1 MIQQYS
7 LKQILL
13 SQVGILVFATITV
26 FFPQYYGFLLIAY
39 IIIVPAIMVK
49 TLSKQIK
56 SSMVVGGKVI
66 YEEKSNEIMEK
77 DPEVEKLF
85 SAQLKISLLQNLP
98 IFVLL
103 ALGFTLWPLIPKIEN
118 KIVRFFAVLAYF
130 ESFSVLNIISNKIML
145 KRISE
150 VPRPISHF
158 KITTQGIQ
166 IKPIGAIRF
175 PLKDY
180 EIKLNEKSNAV
191 DLLPK
196 VKGLPA
202 YRIYTKDPK
211 RLVELLNKV
220 KDGSNES

>member
-1 MIQQYS
+1 MFQRYS

-13 SQVGILVFATITV
+13 SQIGILVFATITV
-26 FFPQYYGFLLIAY
+26 FFPQYYGFLLVAY
-39 IIIVPAIMVK
+39 IIIIPAIMVK

-56 SSMVVGGKVI
+56 SSMIVGGKVL

-98 IFVLL
+98 VFVLL

-118 KIVRFFAVLAYF
+118 KLLRFLAVLAYF
-130 ESFSVLNIISNKIML
+130 ESFSVLNIITNKIML
-145 KRISE
+145 KKVSE
-150 VPRPISHF
+150 VPRPISNF
-158 KITTQGIQ
+158 KITTEGIQ

-180 EIKLNEKSNAV
+180 ELKINEKSSCI
-191 DLLPK
+191 DLIPK

-202 YRIYTKDPK
+202 YRIYTKDPRRVAEIIVK
-211 RLVELLNKV
+211 AHESNKP
-220 KDGSNES
+220 

>member
-1 MIQQYS
+1 MFQRYS

-13 SQVGILVFATITV
+13 SQAGILAFATISV
-26 FFPQYYGFLLIAY
+26 FFPQYYGLLLIAY

-56 SSMVVGGKVI
+56 SSMIVGGKVI
-66 YEEKSNEIMEK
+66 YEEKSNEVMER

-98 IFVLL
+98 VFVLL

-118 KIVRFFAVLAYF
+118 KIIRFIAVLAYF

-145 KRISE
+145 KKISE

-158 KITTQGIQ
+158 KVTTEGIQ

-180 EIKLNEKSNAV
+180 EIRVNEKSSAV

-211 RLVELLNKV
+211 KLVEILSKANQTSL
-220 KDGSNES
+220 S